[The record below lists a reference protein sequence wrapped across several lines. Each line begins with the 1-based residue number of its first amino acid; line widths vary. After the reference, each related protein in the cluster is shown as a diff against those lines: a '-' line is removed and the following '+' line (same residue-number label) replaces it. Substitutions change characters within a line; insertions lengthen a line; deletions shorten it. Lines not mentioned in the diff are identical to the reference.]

1 MLVYAQLAA
10 LADALTGPYA
20 TEEAHN
26 LARLALQEAT
36 GWSRTKLLLNNRE
49 ALPADCTAR
58 LEALASRLL
67 AGEPWQYITGRA
79 FFCGHTFIVGSGVLV
94 PRPETELLVELAA
107 MLANQDAKILDA
119 CTGSGCIAI
128 ATALARPDVEVHA
141 FDISPEAL
149 AYARQNNASLAAS
162 VILAEDDLLTPSAAL
177 LHQRFDVVI
186 SNPPYVPHAEAATLA
201 VHVRDH
207 EPGLAL
213 FAPDDDPLLFYKAL
227 EALARQVLVPG
238 GWLLAELHPPLAEA
252 TLALFAE
259 FDWMNGELVAD
270 MYGRK
275 RVLQVQRRA

>member
-10 LADALTGPYA
+10 LADALAGQYTM
-20 TEEAHN
+20 EEAQH
-26 LARLALQEAT
+26 LARLAMQEAT
-36 GWSRTKLLLNNRE
+36 AWSRTQLLLNNRE
-49 ALPADCTAR
+49 ALPADCAAR
-58 LEALASRLL
+58 LEALAGRLL

-107 MLANQDAKILDA
+107 MLAKQDAKILDA
-119 CTGSGCIAI
+119 CTGSGCVAI
-128 ATALARPDVEVHA
+128 SSALARPDVEVHA

-149 AYARQNNASLAAS
+149 AYARQNNASLEAS
-162 VILAEDDLLTPSAAL
+162 VTITQDDLLVPSKAL

-186 SNPPYVPHAEAATLA
+186 SNPPYVPQAEAASLA

-238 GWLLAELHPPLAEA
+238 RWLLAELHPPFAEA

-275 RVLQVQRRA
+275 RVLRVQRRA